1 MTPKELQEM
10 VINVAEEAIR
20 DKFDAVRAARGFPRM
35 EKTDLQIAI
44 ENSLKKTPAKPAP
57 EVASTSSAKVL
68 VGPHPGAWSTGTAG
82 HPHCLSPEGHLAK
95 QLKF

>member
-1 MTPKELQEM
+1 M
-10 VINVAEEAIR
+10 VNQNVAEEAIR
-20 DKFDAVRAARGFPRM
+20 DKFVFDAVRAARGFPRM

-68 VGPHPGAWSTGTAG
+68 VGPHPGPLGRRGTPTASLQKG
-82 HPHCLSPEGHLAK
+82 T
-95 QLKF
+95 